1 VKSFFDTSV
10 LLPCFFENHVHHEAS
25 LQAFLKVE
33 KQEGCCGA
41 HSLAELYANATGF
54 PGKNRMRGDQALLVL
69 EEIRDRLAIVVLTA
83 EEYYLAIS
91 LSAAAGIVG
100 GTIYDALLCR
110 CAEKS
115 GAEFIYTW
123 NIRHFQQFSED
134 IVRRLRT
141 P

>member
-1 VKSFFDTSV
+1 
-10 LLPCFFENHVHHEAS
+10 
-25 LQAFLKVE
+25 
-33 KQEGCCGA
+33 
-41 HSLAELYANATGF
+41 
-54 PGKNRMRGDQALLVL
+54 MRGDQALLVL

-83 EEYYLAIS
+83 EEYNSAIS
-91 LSAAAGIVG
+91 VSAAAGIVG

-134 IVRRLRT
+134 IVEARLRT